1 MCEICSA
8 PEAKILTTVMA
19 QSSPQAAII
28 PNESNSLVAVLS
40 FEMAIAMTERLLALT
55 TETQEADVRSCKDVE
70 ELKYLQRNFKR
81 F

>member
-28 PNESNSLVAVLS
+28 PNESNPLVAILS

-70 ELKYLQRNFKR
+70 ELKNSQRNFKR

>member
-8 PEAKILTTVMA
+8 PEGKILTTVMA

-28 PNESNSLVAVLS
+28 PNESNPLVAILS